1 MILPH
6 LILLTCSDH
15 FKNFILLIRNSFCFL
30 VLVKQPSLLSLLLF
44 ILSILESIYIF
55 LAIKVHF
62 NHSYRFQTVIR
73 ILSLLSWIILGILC
87 GSNIPLLLEM
97 WLAVCVDVCV
107 WMCLCL
113 CIFLVK
119 KDTNINSIL
128 FPQLLQNKWKYQK
141 NIKRTS
147 NLWTEQCKT
156 KENVAINS
164 M

>member
-107 WMCLCL
+107 WMYLCL

-119 KDTNINSIL
+119 KDTNINSIF
-128 FPQLLQNKWKYQK
+128 FPPVTTKQMKIPKKHKEDKQFVN
-141 NIKRTS
+141 
-147 NLWTEQCKT
+147 WT
-156 KENVAINS
+156 

>member
-107 WMCLCL
+107 WMYLCL

-119 KDTNINSIL
+119 KDTNINSI
-128 FPQLLQNKWKYQK
+128 FFSPVTTKQMKIPKKHKEDKQFVN
-141 NIKRTS
+141 
-147 NLWTEQCKT
+147 WT
-156 KENVAINS
+156 